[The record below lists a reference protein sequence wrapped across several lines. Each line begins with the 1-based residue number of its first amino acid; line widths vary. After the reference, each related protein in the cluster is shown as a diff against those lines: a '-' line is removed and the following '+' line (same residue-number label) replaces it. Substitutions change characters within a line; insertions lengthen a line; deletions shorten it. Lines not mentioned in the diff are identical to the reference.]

1 MCFVSPGLEI
11 LIETFFSPHFHS
23 QREFRL
29 PFVCKCLQHLSL
41 IPLCVC
47 VSSIFFLPVFL
58 CCSLVWTCSVS
69 FCVSGS
75 GWRLPCLWLLFA
87 KNPRFTH
94 CSKFV
99 VHLPTA
105 LKLASPFP
113 LNASAPPFYT
123 YPTGFLSASYLS
135 YSPWLTH
142 AATGLNQFLFTVK
155 MKVNK
160 A

>member
-29 PFVCKCLQHLSL
+29 PFVCKCLQHLFL

-47 VSSIFFLPVFL
+47 VSSIFFSP
-58 CCSLVWTCSVS
+58 
-69 FCVSGS
+69 CVS
-75 GWRLPCLWLLFA
+75 LLFPGVNVLCVILCIWEWLKTPMPVA
-87 KNPRFTH
+87 AFCINPQV

-105 LKLASPFP
+105 LKLASSSPFP

-123 YPTGFLSASYLS
+123 YPTSFLSASYLS